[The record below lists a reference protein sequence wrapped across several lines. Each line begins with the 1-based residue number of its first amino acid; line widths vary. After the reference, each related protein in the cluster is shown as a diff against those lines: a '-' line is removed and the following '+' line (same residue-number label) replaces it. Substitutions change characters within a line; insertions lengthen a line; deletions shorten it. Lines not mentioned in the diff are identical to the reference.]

1 MADPIHQFVIEPI
14 VPLHVAGVDI
24 SYTNSSLWMT
34 IAVVTSIVFLTL
46 AISKKAMVPGRLQ
59 VISEMSY
66 SFIANM
72 IRENIGPRGMEYFPL
87 VFTVFMMVF
96 VGNMLGMV
104 PWSFTYTS
112 HLVVTAAL
120 AFMIFFMVLIIGLVR
135 HGSHFFH
142 LFLPPGVPLWLFPLI
157 IPIEIVSF
165 VARPI
170 TLSVRLFANMMAG
183 HLVLKVFAGFS
194 VTMLA
199 AFGTAGF
206 FMGLVP
212 AVFNVALIAF
222 EFLVAYLQAYV
233 FATLVCI
240 YLKDTLEVGH

>member
-14 VPLHVAGVDI
+14 VPLQVAGVDI

-34 IAVVTSIVFLTL
+34 IAVIASIAFLTL
-46 AISKKAMVPGRLQ
+46 AMRKKAMIPGRLQ
-59 VISEMSY
+59 VISEMTY

-87 VFTVFMMVF
+87 VFTIFMMVF
-96 VGNMLGMV
+96 VGNMLGMI

-142 LFLPPGVPLWLFPLI
+142 LFLPPGVPVWLFPLI

-170 TLSVRLFANMMAG
+170 TLSVRLFANMIAG
-183 HLVLKVFAGFS
+183 HIVLLALLSLIFIFKSIFVAPISIAAAVGIASILVGVA
-194 VTMLA
+194 VAML
-199 AFGTAGF
+199 
-206 FMGLVP
+206 P
-212 AVFNVALIAF
+212 VARRRVRL
-222 EFLVAYLQAYV
+222 
-233 FATLVCI
+233 
-240 YLKDTLEVGH
+240 